1 MSDMNC
7 EAPRREE
14 GEIQPPERDQDQ
26 DQELNQDQELGLA
39 LRMSQE
45 TEAARLERLRR
56 EEAEILAQVLAL
68 SLQEK

>member
-14 GEIQPPERDQDQ
+14 GEIQPPERDQD
-26 DQELNQDQELGLA
+26 QDQELGLA